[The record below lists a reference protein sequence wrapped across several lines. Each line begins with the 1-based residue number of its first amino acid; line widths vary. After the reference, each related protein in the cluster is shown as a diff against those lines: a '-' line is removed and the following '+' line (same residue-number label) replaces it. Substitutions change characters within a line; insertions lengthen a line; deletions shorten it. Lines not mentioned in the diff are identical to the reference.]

1 MGLTP
6 YKPESDRPLSM
17 TTGYLARIFFQLQRC
32 HAELTQAIE
41 ILQESEPWFDH
52 DENTSKK
59 PGKAGK

>member
-1 MGLTP
+1 MGLMP
-6 YKPESDRPLSM
+6 YKPESDRALSM

-41 ILQESEPWFDH
+41 ILQENEPWFDK
-52 DENTSKK
+52 DEHTLKN

>member
-17 TTGYLARIFFQLQRC
+17 KTGYLGCIFLQLQRC
-32 HAELTQAIE
+32 HAELTQVIE
-41 ILQESEPWFDH
+41 SMQANEPWFDK

-59 PGKAGK
+59 PVNTGN